1 MWLNFVVD
9 LMTRIVYHDCN
20 SQQERQPVVRLMIC
34 SPSRK
39 YWISRAPRMYTLESH
54 ICLIFG
60 GVLLYIAEFGAAE
73 VARSLI
79 HYPSLE
85 QENLVSRGRARKHH
99 GGFIWAELHI
109 LQGWHPATTH
119 NFMTGIIKPSISPS
133 WFYRQRPLNFT
144 GSNATLPITA
154 VHYTT

>member
-1 MWLNFVVD
+1 
-9 LMTRIVYHDCN
+9 MTRIVYHDCN

-99 GGFIWAELHI
+99 GGFI
-109 LQGWHPATTH
+109 
-119 NFMTGIIKPSISPS
+119 
-133 WFYRQRPLNFT
+133 
-144 GSNATLPITA
+144 
-154 VHYTT
+154 